1 MVSIRTPLMYFYSLL
16 MHEYDTILT
25 QGMATV
31 KTKLPP
37 FIELYRE
44 LIATPSISAT
54 DIAID
59 QSNETLINLLA
70 GWFRDLGFSVEVQP
84 VPGTR
89 HKFNMLARTGNGA
102 GGLLLAGHTDTV
114 PFDDGRW
121 TRDPFT
127 LTEHDNKLYGLG
139 TADMKGFFAFIL
151 DTLRDVDV
159 TKLEKPL
166 YILATADEETTM
178 AGAQYFSENTTIRPD
193 CAIIGEPTS
202 LKPVRAHKGHLSQSI
217 RIQGQSGHSSDPARG
232 VNAIELMHESIAHLM
247 GLRNTLKE
255 RYHHDGFAIPY
266 PTMNFGYINGGDAP
280 NRICACCEMYMDIR
294 PLPGLSLQDLEG
306 LLNDALAPVSERW
319 PGRVTIGELHPP
331 IPGYECPRNH
341 QLVQVVEKLLGTE
354 TEVVNYCT
362 EAPFIQTLCPTLVL
376 GPGSI
381 DQAHQ
386 PDEYIDTAFI
396 KPTREL
402 IAQVVQHFCHH

>member
-1 MVSIRTPLMYFYSLL
+1 M
-16 MHEYDTILT
+16 
-25 QGMATV
+25 
-31 KTKLPP
+31 KNKLPP
-37 FIELYRE
+37 FIEIYRA

-54 DIAID
+54 EEALD
-59 QSNETLINLLA
+59 QSNADLITLLA
-70 GWFRDLGFSVEVQP
+70 DWFKDLGFNVEVQP

-89 HKFNMLARTGNGA
+89 NKFNMLASCGQGA

-127 LTEHDNKLYGLG
+127 LTEHDGKLYGLG

-151 DTLRDVDV
+151 DALRDVDV
-159 TKLEKPL
+159 TKLKKPL
-166 YILATADEETTM
+166 YILATADEETSM
-178 AGAQYFSENTTIRPD
+178 AGARYFAETTALRPD

-202 LKPVRAHKGHLSQSI
+202 LQPVRANKGHISNAI

-232 VNAIELMHESIAHLM
+232 VNAIELMHDAIGHILQ
-247 GLRNTLKE
+247 LRDNLKE
-255 RYHHDGFAIPY
+255 RYHYEAFTVPY
-266 PTMNFGYINGGDAP
+266 PTLNLGHIHGGDAS
-280 NRICACCEMYMDIR
+280 NRICACCELHMDIR
-294 PLPGLSLQDLEG
+294 PLPGMTLNELNG

-319 PGRVTIGELHPP
+319 PGRLTVDELHPP
-331 IPGYECPRNH
+331 IPGYECPPNH
-341 QLVQVVEKLLGTE
+341 QLVEVVEKLLGAK

-381 DQAHQ
+381 NQAHQ
-386 PDEYIDTAFI
+386 PDEYLETRFI

-402 IAQVVQHFCHH
+402 ITQVIHHFCWH